1 MGAYKGRTNK
11 YKRVKRAAKN
21 DRLAEQKAAA
31 AKK

>member
-11 YKRVKRAAKN
+11 YKRVKRAAKEL
-21 DRLAEQKAAA
+21 RLAEKKAA